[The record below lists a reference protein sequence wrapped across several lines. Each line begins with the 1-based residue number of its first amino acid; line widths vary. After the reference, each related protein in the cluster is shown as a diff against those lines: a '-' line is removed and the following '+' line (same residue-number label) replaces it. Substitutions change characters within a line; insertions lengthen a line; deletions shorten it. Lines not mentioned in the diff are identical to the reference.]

1 MTTTPASIESDI
13 DLFSDEALTDP
24 YPLYKQLQELGPATY
39 LTKHDVWF
47 LSRYEEVRAALLDA
61 KTFSSRQGVGLNPAI
76 NEAWANAIISMDPP
90 EHTPVKKLMMDR
102 LGPRQIQR
110 ASEEIDERADKLVE
124 QIVARGSIDGV
135 ADVAYALPV
144 NVIMDLVGWPE
155 NERDNLLEFA
165 AGSFDC
171 VGPMGE
177 RVQAA
182 LPKLAS
188 TVEYVTEIYE
198 SNRMAPGSFGDS
210 VTQAARDEKI
220 TKDAAIGLLLA
231 YVTAALDTT
240 INGVASGMWLFAHHP
255 DQWDIVR
262 SDPSLIRSAFNEILR
277 MESPVQFFSRV
288 TTREVDRGDGVVLPE
303 GARVLHSYG
312 AANRDGRQYP
322 DPDRFDVTRNP
333 LTHLAFGVGAHACVG
348 QSLARLEADA
358 VFNALARRVR
368 TIEPAGEPTRALNNV
383 TRGFASVPLRVS

>member
-1 MTTTPASIESDI
+1 MTTTPASVESDI
-13 DLFSDEALTDP
+13 DLFTDEALTDP
-24 YPLYKQLQELGPATY
+24 YPLYKQLQDLGPATY
-39 LTKHDVWF
+39 LAKHGVWF
-47 LSRYEEVRAALLDA
+47 LSRYKEVRAALLDS
-61 KTFSSRQGVGLNPAI
+61 KTFSSCQGVGLNPII
-76 NEAWANAIISMDPP
+76 NEAWSNAIISMDPP

-102 LGPRQIQR
+102 LGPKQIKQV
-110 ASEEIDERADKLVE
+110 AEEIDERADELVE
-124 QIVARGSIDGV
+124 QIVARGTIDGV
-135 ADVAYALPV
+135 ADVAHALPV

-155 NERDNLLEFA
+155 SERDNLLDFA
-165 AGSFDC
+165 AGSFDS

-188 TVEYVTEIYE
+188 TVEYVTAIYE
-198 SNRMAPGSFGDS
+198 SNRMAAGSFGDS
-210 VTQAARDEKI
+210 VTQAAREEKI
-220 TKDAAIGLLLA
+220 SKDAAIGLLLA

-240 INGVASGMWLFAHHP
+240 INGVASGMWLFANHP
-255 DQWDIVR
+255 DQWEIVR
-262 SDPSLIRSAFNEILR
+262 KDPTHIRSAFNEILR

-288 TTREVDRGDGVVLPE
+288 TTREVDLGDGVVLPE

-333 LTHLAFGVGAHACVG
+333 LTHLAFGAGAHACVG
-348 QSLARLEADA
+348 QNLARLEADA
-358 VFNALARRVR
+358 VFNALARRVS
-368 TIEPAGEPTRALNNV
+368 TIELAGEPTRALNNV